1 MLNLIKTYNLLII
14 IGLLISAPAL
24 GQSVADDLYAAEDW
38 AAAAE
43 AYAAITAADPDDAN
57 AWYQLAASARQAGD
71 LDVAGEA
78 LAIAETLEFSPI
90 RIGFEKARL
99 AVEADDAVAAVAAL
113 EAIAE
118 SGFTSV
124 AYITSDP
131 VLATLAGNPAYDALV
146 AEMSVLA
153 YPCENDE
160 AFHEFD
166 FWLGEWVVHGS
177 NGTLAGSNV
186 IERAER
192 GCVIIENWT
201 NTTGG
206 TGMSVNYVD
215 KITGEWVQIW
225 NAEGGSQ
232 INIRGG
238 LTDDGMLLVGTLHT
252 VGANTTVPFRGL
264 WTPLPDGRVRQFFEQ
279 SNDGGET
286 WQAWF
291 EGFYTR
297 TSDAESD

>member
-1 MLNLIKTYNLLII
+1 MLNLKSVNKLLII
-14 IGLLISAPAL
+14 IGICLSQPVFA
-24 GQSVADDLYAAEDW
+24 QSSADDLYAAEDW

-43 AYAAITAADPDDAN
+43 AYAAITAADPADAN
-57 AWYQLAASARQAGD
+57 AWYRLAASARQAGD
-71 LDVAGEA
+71 LVLARDA
-78 LAIAETLEFSPI
+78 LAEAEALEFSPLSV
-90 RIGFEKARL
+90 GFEQARL
-99 AVEADDAVAAVAAL
+99 DVAAGDPEAAISAL

-118 SGFTSV
+118 AGFTSV
-124 AYITSDP
+124 GYITSDP
-131 VLATLAGNPAYDALV
+131 VLNTLAGNPAYDILV
-146 AEMSVLA
+146 AEMSLLA

-177 NGTLAGSNV
+177 NGALAGTNV
-186 IERAER
+186 IEPAER

-201 NTTGG
+201 NTAGG
-206 TGMSVNYVD
+206 TGMSINYVD

-238 LTDDGMLLVGTLHT
+238 LTDEGMLLVGTLHT
-252 VGANTTVPFRGL
+252 IGTGTTLPFRGL

-279 SNDGGET
+279 SNDGGKT
-286 WQAWF
+286 WQPWF

-297 TSDAESD
+297 TSDVGSD